1 MSYQVIARK
10 WRPQAFSELIGQP
23 HVSQSLLNALKADRV
38 PHAILFTGPRG
49 TGKTSSA
56 RILAKSLRCENPVN
70 FTPCNVCQSCIEI
83 TRGSSVD
90 VIEIDGASNNG
101 VDSIRE
107 LKESVSYRPAF
118 GKYKIYIIDEVHML
132 STSAFNA
139 LLKTLE
145 EPPEHVLFMMATTEA
160 QKIPQTILSRC
171 QRFDLRMISTREIAD
186 HLKEICIKENF
197 ECQTDALWMIARQGA
212 GSMRDALSLLDQVL
226 SFGNGSVEQSSVI
239 EILGITDR
247 SLVLNGLQCIIQRDI
262 NEGVKLLEGIFSSGG
277 DVSLYL
283 ENILELVRDLL
294 VISLQKNEK
303 NSLSLD
309 LPDSEIKLL
318 QQWSQDMSQPELH
331 WLFDLCLKALS
342 DIKRAGNPK
351 LVFEVVFIRLLSAPY
366 LRQISDL
373 SKNIQSGTAASQPVK
388 PLNSESLKLKTS
400 QKVSSSVLAKSPR
413 EKWFELVQRLKD
425 QNALLAA
432 KVDPLIFV
440 SLEKNEVKLAVP
452 QKMSFLKETLNDL
465 NFRESFESFIEQT
478 WGARYT
484 VKIDMESQSSASLK
498 TGASSQEMAHQL
510 QEKKKLEISAQV
522 AEHPLVKSASIAFKG
537 QIKSIRSTNGT
548 KEER

>member
-70 FTPCNVCQSCIEI
+70 FSPCNSCQSCLEI

-186 HLKEICIKENF
+186 HLKEICTKENF
-197 ECQTDALWMIARQGA
+197 ECNTDALWMIARQGA

-226 SFGNGSVEQSSVI
+226 SFGNGAVEQSSVI
-239 EILGITDR
+239 DILGITDR
-247 SLVLNGLQCIIQRDI
+247 SLVLNGLQCIIQRDV
-262 NEGVKLLEGIFSSGG
+262 NAGVDLLEGIFTSGG

-283 ENILELVRDLL
+283 ENVLELIRDLL

-303 NSLSLD
+303 SSLPLD
-309 LPDSEIKLL
+309 LPDSEVKLL
-318 QQWSQDMSQPELH
+318 QQWAQEITQPELH
-331 WLFDLCLKALS
+331 WLFDLCLKALT
-342 DIKRAGNPK
+342 DIKRASNPK

-373 SKNIQSGTAASQPVK
+373 GKSIKESPKATLSPK
-388 PLNSESLKLKTS
+388 PSLAEPTKQRAPQKTS
-400 QKVSSSVLAKSPR
+400 GSVLSKSPR
-413 EKWFELVQRLKD
+413 EKWFELVQQLKD

-432 KVDPLIFV
+432 KIDPLIFV
-440 SLEKNEVKLAVP
+440 SIEKTEVSLAVP
-452 QKMSFLKETLNDL
+452 QKMSFLKETLNDSD
-465 NFRESFESFIEQT
+465 FRHAFESFIEQR

-484 VKIDMESQSSASLK
+484 LKIDMETQPSPNAAK
-498 TGASSQEMAHQL
+498 GTSSQEMANQI

-522 AEHPLVKSASIAFKG
+522 AEHPLVKSASLAFKG

-548 KEER
+548 TEER